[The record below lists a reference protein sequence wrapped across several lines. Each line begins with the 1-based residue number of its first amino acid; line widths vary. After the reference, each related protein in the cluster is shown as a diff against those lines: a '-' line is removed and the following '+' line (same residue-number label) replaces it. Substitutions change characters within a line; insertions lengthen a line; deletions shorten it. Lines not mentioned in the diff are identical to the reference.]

1 MKTSKSNKKVVTAL
15 SLAMV
20 LALPITSHAD
30 EKADQNNPSNTQ
42 GCCPKE
48 ITATNPTDESTHNF
62 NEEKGEFQEHHVYIT
77 VDENGKEITREKE
90 DGKESEGTIHEFYN
104 TGKKEKDGYKFV
116 RTEDAKNTP
125 IVNEDGS
132 ESAGN
137 YVPGKKQEITYVYE
151 EIVRK
156 ENPIPEEIVEEK
168 GSFQE
173 HHVYITKDENGK
185 EITREK
191 EDGKESEGT
200 IHEFYNTGK
209 KEKDGYKFVRTEDAK
224 NAPIVNEDGSESAG
238 NYVPG
243 KKQEITY
250 VYEKTVK
257 TPVKPSKPENQG
269 VPLTPLKP
277 ADSVD
282 PEVSE
287 THEKTEAIK
296 VPRAPQKVE
305 KAITRKSNNKS
316 NNPKTGVGS
325 SAGIVG
331 VAISSILASL
341 GLGKKKK
348 EDEN

>member
-90 DGKESEGTIHEFYN
+90 DGKESEGTIYEFYN

-116 RTEDAKNTP
+116 RTEDAKNT
-125 IVNEDGS
+125 
-132 ESAGN
+132 
-137 YVPGKKQEITYVYE
+137 
-151 EIVRK
+151 
-156 ENPIPEEIVEEK
+156 
-168 GSFQE
+168 
-173 HHVYITKDENGK
+173 
-185 EITREK
+185 
-191 EDGKESEGT
+191 
-200 IHEFYNTGK
+200 
-209 KEKDGYKFVRTEDAK
+209 
-224 NAPIVNEDGSESAG
+224 PIVNEDGSESAG

>member
-1 MKTSKSNKKVVTAL
+1 MKEQSTNST
-15 SLAMV
+15 
-20 LALPITSHAD
+20 
-30 EKADQNNPSNTQ
+30 TQ
-42 GCCPKE
+42 
-48 ITATNPTDESTHNF
+48 
-62 NEEKGEFQEHHVYIT
+62 V
-77 VDENGKEITREKE
+77 
-90 DGKESEGTIHEFYN
+90 
-104 TGKKEKDGYKFV
+104 KKEKDGYKFV
-116 RTEDAKNTP
+116 RTEDAKNT
-125 IVNEDGS
+125 
-132 ESAGN
+132 
-137 YVPGKKQEITYVYE
+137 
-151 EIVRK
+151 
-156 ENPIPEEIVEEK
+156 
-168 GSFQE
+168 
-173 HHVYITKDENGK
+173 
-185 EITREK
+185 
-191 EDGKESEGT
+191 
-200 IHEFYNTGK
+200 
-209 KEKDGYKFVRTEDAK
+209 
-224 NAPIVNEDGSESAG
+224 PIVNEDGSESAG

-341 GLGKKKK
+341 GLGKKKR